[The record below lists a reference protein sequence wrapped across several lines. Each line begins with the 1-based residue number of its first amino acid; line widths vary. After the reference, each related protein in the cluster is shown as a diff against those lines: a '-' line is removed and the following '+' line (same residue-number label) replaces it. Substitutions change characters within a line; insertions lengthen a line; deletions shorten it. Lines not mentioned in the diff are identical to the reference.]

1 MQLLAGQRIILEGD
15 DKFARVLSG
24 KIEVYAITRGKVS
37 YRQFYLMKIGAGEA
51 IFPTMDDFG
60 ELAILIYAIED
71 SELMPAY
78 FAQSEPENLS
88 ALMKKWFAGLEKI
101 SWSQLLADQG
111 DEILISW
118 RRGTILKNNSD
129 WKH

>member
-1 MQLLAGQRIILEGD
+1 MQLLAGQRIILDGD

-60 ELAILIYAIED
+60 ELAILIYAVED
-71 SELMPAY
+71 SELIPAY

-88 ALMKKWFAGLEKI
+88 ALMKKWFAGLEKNFVVATF
-101 SWSQLLADQG
+101 SGS
-111 DEILISW
+111 
-118 RRGTILKNNSD
+118 RRRNFNFMATRHDFRK
-129 WKH
+129 

>member
-24 KIEVYAITRGKVS
+24 KVEVYAITRGKVS
-37 YRQFYLMKIGAGEA
+37 YRQFYLMKVDAGEA

-60 ELAILIYAIED
+60 ELAILIYAVED
-71 SELMPAY
+71 SELIPKY

-101 SWSQLLADQG
+101 SWL
-111 DEILISW
+111 
-118 RRGTILKNNSD
+118 
-129 WKH
+129 